1 MPNFTITRLAVS
13 PGDDY
18 GCTQFQTNQHVGDV
32 ATLNNPFSPLDG
44 DIVWY
49 LDADPGYV
57 VNLGDF
63 DIPNTTPTAVA
74 QTSTYR
80 TFEGAGLPSV
90 VNGVVMEQITQ
101 TRIKIT
107 IFLHP
112 EFSHGITG
120 PIFTMP
126 GNDIDVNI
134 EIDGCAE
141 IKNHEARLGITSP
154 EGQEGAK
161 ETVTLARLNQTTLLE
176 ETGDDGKKNIS
187 GPLSVSEQDS
197 KLFDYKV
204 EAKEGYEFKS
214 PPTLR
219 ISTDDYYATSS
230 VTTNSLGKIIST
242 TFEIYK
248 TI

>member
-63 DIPNTTPTAVA
+63 DIPNTTPTAV
-74 QTSTYR
+74 
-80 TFEGAGLPSV
+80 
-90 VNGVVMEQITQ
+90 NGVVMEQITQ

-112 EFSHGITG
+112 EFTHGITG

-154 EGQEGAK
+154 EGQEGAE